1 MRVAIISNIRL
12 YREGLADLLAQRG
25 FEVVA
30 TAADGMAAVDCVRR
44 TLPEVVVLD
53 MAMLDSAATVRA
65 LVDVSPAVRVL
76 AVAVPE
82 TERHVLACVEAG
94 VVGYVP
100 RDGSLDDLTDA
111 LRRVLRGEVACSPK
125 IAASL
130 LRRVA
135 ELAARPRAPIERLTA
150 REVEI
155 LQLIDR
161 GLSNKEIARRLCIE
175 LSTVKNH
182 VHNILRK
189 LHVRRRIDAAVWGR
203 QHQRPSA
210 HSPIRELDLTS

>member
-1 MRVAIISNIRL
+1 MRVAIITNIRL
-12 YREGLADLLAQRG
+12 YREGLADLLARRG

-30 TAADGMAAVDCVRR
+30 TAADGRAAVDCVRR
-44 TLPEVVVLD
+44 ALPDVAVLD
-53 MAMLDSAATVRA
+53 MAMLDSATTVRA

-100 RDGSLDDLTDA
+100 RDGSLDDLTAA
-111 LRRVLRGEVACSPK
+111 LQRVVRGEVVCSPK

-135 ELAARPRAPIERLTA
+135 ELAARPRPSAERLTA

-155 LQLIDR
+155 LDLIGR
-161 GLSNKEIARRLCIE
+161 GFSNKEIAGRLCIE

-189 LHVRRRIDAAVWGR
+189 LQVRRRIDAAAWGR
-203 QHQRPSA
+203 QQRRSSTAAPVG
-210 HSPIRELDLTS
+210 ELDLIS